1 MKKIKLFSL
10 VAAALFAGSTMAVTL
25 PKGTF
30 SVTSDETELSK
41 IAFGS
46 SADVHYATAEGV
58 VVFSAFDL
66 NKSSDVTW
74 QASANAGTSART
86 WTADTPFK
94 GSAYYHTST
103 TAKCVTTK
111 NESGKE
117 REYCYRF
124 TNAIKVQVCGK
135 PSSGKDLVL
144 NVYEVTGGAVAD
156 APAFT
161 SSSETDSIQ
170 TIENLDATKEYVLSV
185 TTTCTSN
192 VDLYEVAFYHST
204 APKTEP
210 WLTLSAT
217 EVELAVTPFA
227 TSDEAKV
234 TLKGGNLTE
243 GTYTL
248 TVPNVAGL
256 TVAPTSFKVA
266 ADGTVNQEI
275 TLTYTSDVDV
285 LKTKA
290 QLSVTINEILAQL
303 DITYSALLTV
313 DAITIFHWQMSGTG
327 APVAGTALTATGGT
341 IMPGTTDTTKPFSV
355 ESAGYVGGV
364 PDDMKAKDGKGVKFG
379 GNVLSFKVAL
389 ADNATFKAGDI
400 VSICGY
406 FPWKISST
414 SAHLGDLAA
423 SVVTGTDKYNY
434 AVGQVVLTADADTL
448 YLMRAEGGSTAIAA
462 IKVERPTECADAE
475 IALPENPDIEVA
487 NSALTITAPTLEN
500 PNGLVVKYVSSDA
513 EVVAVDENT
522 GALTKGTK
530 TGMATITIS
539 WVRQTINTV
548 RHCAGE
554 LAYTVTVKD
563 GATEISNA
571 EAYAP
576 AQKVIR
582 DGQLLIIRDG
592 KTYTAQGVQVQ

>member
-25 PKGTF
+25 PQGTF

-74 QASANAGTSART
+74 QASANAGTSSRD
-86 WTADTPFK
+86 WTADAPFK

-156 APAFT
+156 TPAFT
-161 SSSETDSIQ
+161 TSSEKDAIQ
-170 TIENLDATKEYVLSV
+170 TIEELDAAKEYVLSV

-227 TSDEAKV
+227 ASDEAKV
-234 TLKGGNLTE
+234 TLKGGNLTA
-243 GTYTL
+243 GNYTL

-256 TVAPTSFKVA
+256 TVAPTSVTVA

-275 TLTYTSDVDV
+275 TLTYTSDVNV
-285 LKTKA
+285 EAASAELTLTVGEQTA
-290 QLSVTINEILAQL
+290 SVTINYSANVDLLTQTKVTE
-303 DITYSALLTV
+303 DITWDWAN
-313 DAITIFHWQMSGTG
+313 
-327 APVAGTALTATGGT
+327 AGTADVVFTETSK
-341 IMPGTTDTTKPFSV
+341 PSKTDTIVLANV
-355 ESAGYVGGV
+355 EGIVNDVNFNSQALLVRGEYMYRKEYNCFQG
-364 PDDMKAKDGKGVKFG
+364 DYISF
-379 GNVLSFKVAL
+379 NVA
-389 ADNATFKAGDI
+389 KAGTVKVVFSNTANRTNAATDTRYLYVNGAKTAAGSY
-400 VSICGY
+400 VSNANT
-406 FPWKISST
+406 T
-414 SAHLGDLAA
+414 SEEI
-423 SVVTGTDKYNY
+423 
-434 AVGQVVLTADADTL
+434 AVPAG
-448 YLMRAEGGSTAIAA
+448 
-462 IKVERPTECADAE
+462 KVEITFM
-475 IALPENPDIEVA
+475 LP
-487 NSALTITAPTLEN
+487 
-500 PNGLVVKYVSSDA
+500 
-513 EVVAVDENT
+513 DE
-522 GALTKGTK
+522 TKGNQYGRVYK
-530 TGMATITIS
+530 
-539 WVRQTINTV
+539 
-548 RHCAGE
+548 
-554 LAYTVTVKD
+554 VTYRVKED
-563 GATEISNA
+563 VGAALNQVQV
-571 EAYAP
+571 EAKAV
-576 AQKVIR
+576 KVIR
-582 DGQLLIIRDG
+582 DGQLLIIREG
-592 KTYTAQGVQVQ
+592 KTYTAQGVELQ

>member
-1 MKKIKLFSL
+1 MKKINLL
-10 VAAALFAGSTMAVTL
+10 LLATLLAGTCMAVTL

-74 QASANAGTSART
+74 QASANAGTSSRD
-86 WTADTPFK
+86 WTADAPFK

-135 PSSGKDLVL
+135 PSSKKDLVL

-161 SSSETDSIQ
+161 TSSEKDAIQ
-170 TIENLDATKEYVLSV
+170 TIEELDAAKEYVLSV

-234 TLKGGNLTE
+234 TLKGGNLTD
-243 GTYTL
+243 GDYTL

-256 TVAPTSFKVA
+256 TVEPASVTV

-275 TLTYTSDVDV
+275 TLTYTSTVDV
-285 LKTKA
+285 PEATAKV
-290 QLSVTINEILAQL
+290 SVTINELPAEL
-303 DITYSALLTV
+303 TITYSAHPTAYTQTTVSDGTTWDWTKAGIDVIELDSTSTPSRLDTILLANVPGIYNGAAFRSDALMVRGQYLVRESKYFQGDYISFIAEKKGTVQVTFSNTGNRDANKGQGRVLYINDVATNDSTLTTKTLTV
-313 DAITIFHWQMSGTG
+313 S
-327 APVAGTALTATGGT
+327 APVEVPAGQVTITSQMPSEPGISQYLRVYSITYVPEETGTALEQNSLFVPAT
-341 IMPGTTDTTKPFSV
+341 
-355 ESAGYVGGV
+355 
-364 PDDMKAKDGKGVKFG
+364 
-379 GNVLSFKVAL
+379 
-389 ADNATFKAGDI
+389 
-400 VSICGY
+400 
-406 FPWKISST
+406 
-414 SAHLGDLAA
+414 
-423 SVVTGTDKYNY
+423 
-434 AVGQVVLTADADTL
+434 
-448 YLMRAEGGSTAIAA
+448 
-462 IKVERPTECADAE
+462 
-475 IALPENPDIEVA
+475 
-487 NSALTITAPTLEN
+487 
-500 PNGLVVKYVSSDA
+500 
-513 EVVAVDENT
+513 
-522 GALTKGTK
+522 
-530 TGMATITIS
+530 
-539 WVRQTINTV
+539 
-548 RHCAGE
+548 
-554 LAYTVTVKD
+554 
-563 GATEISNA
+563 
-571 EAYAP
+571 
-576 AQKVIR
+576 KVIR
-582 DGQLLIIRDG
+582 NGQLLIIREG
-592 KTYTAQGVQVQ
+592 KTYTVQGVEVK